1 MRFSVII
8 PTRAI
13 NDYLKETVSKLKKV
27 SYYDFEVIIVLD
39 KYIKVNF
46 GLREDRFK
54 VIESGPVRPGEKR
67 NLGAKE
73 ATGDVL
79 AFIDDDAYPDPGWLR
94 AAANVFAEDPDL
106 YALGGP
112 AVTPMQAEFEEEMA
126 GRVLE
131 SYMSGGFTTYRHKE
145 EKRREIDDYPS
156 VNLFVKKEAFE
167 AVGGFNMSY
176 WPGED
181 TKLCLDL
188 VNYYKR
194 DFLYDPEPV
203 VYHHRRKLFKPFY
216 EQVSRYGKHR
226 GWFARVFPKNSRKL
240 AYFVPSI
247 FVLGLIIG
255 PIASILVNALMAVY
269 LLAIF
274 LYLTLVFSEAQKASM
289 NERDYKAFRYVFFG
303 IIGTNLNYG
312 INFMKGFLFKPKSE
326 LRDIDHESG
335 SYQGG

>member
-1 MRFSVII
+1 MKFSVII

-39 KYIKVNF
+39 KFIKVNF
-46 GLREDRFK
+46 GPRETRFK
-54 VIESGPVRPGEKR
+54 VIESGPVKPGEKR

-79 AFIDDDAYPDPGWLR
+79 AFIDDDAYPDAGWLR
-94 AAANVFAEDPDL
+94 TAANIFRDEEGL

-112 AVTPMQAEFEEEMA
+112 AVTPLNVEFEEEMA

-145 EKRREIDDYPS
+145 ASRKEVDDYPS
-156 VNLFVKKEAFE
+156 VNFFVLKEAFE
-167 AVGGFNMSY
+167 AVGGFDMNY

-188 VNYYKR
+188 VKHYKKK
-194 DFLYDPEPV
+194 FLYDPEPV
-203 VYHHRRKLFKPFY
+203 VYHHRRKLYKPFY
-216 EQVSRYGKHR
+216 KQVARYGKHR

-240 AYFVPSI
+240 AYFIPSL
-247 FVLGLIIG
+247 FVLGLVFG
-255 PIASILVNALMAVY
+255 LIASLFVKGLITAY
-269 LLAIF
+269 LLVIF
-274 LYLTLVFSEAQKASM
+274 LYLTLIFSEAQKVSM
-289 NERDYKAFRYVFFG
+289 NERDYKAFKYIFFG
-303 IIGTNLNYG
+303 IIGTNIHYG